1 MYVLP
6 PSPFPLNLL
15 QHVQVKARLTTPQ
28 EDVLQLVQLSEQI
41 RRERQDRIREI
52 ERERLRIERKERERE
67 EWERAERRRPRDDGY
82 EEERIIERDIIY
94 DGRRPRRSGGWH

>member
-1 MYVLP
+1 
-6 PSPFPLNLL
+6 
-15 QHVQVKARLTTPQ
+15 VKARLTTPQ